1 VGVRQAAVDSG
12 WQMGGRGG
20 ESVNRPSRA
29 AMLRYV
35 PVAVMSSESVEVFS
49 RKGFTN
55 DTPALGGNWRP
66 NSECQAKR
74 LSSWEP

>member
-1 VGVRQAAVDSG
+1 MGVRQAAVDSG
-12 WQMGGRGG
+12 WQMG
-20 ESVNRPSRA
+20 PSRA